1 MRRRTVVIFGLLSVP
16 ILLLVAAG
24 VVAIWR
30 IPFAEAAIA
39 SYVERTYGVPVTISI
54 SELGT
59 SSARIDH
66 VKLGEA
72 APFEA
77 SEIRL
82 DYDLEGN
89 LSMVAVGKAS
99 AHGRIEG
106 GAVTL
111 GDLEPLIRSSGED
124 GSQSGGSTLPEEISV
139 DRLDL
144 ALETPMGGVA
154 IGGSARLG
162 QGALALDLTAT
173 DAGGHTRGSAKIDV
187 SSALD
192 EPTMTGDVRISL
204 APQSPLWSFAPEVA
218 PQEGTVEASVHLDQV
233 AASIEPSPGAK
244 PVAVVLQLNGIRT
257 AQLAAPLSGTL
268 TADVGSMHLPLDIDN
283 IKLDLAGGL
292 SPMAKAHANGAAT
305 LALAAGELALDLTAE
320 VTARDDS
327 VAFSGW
333 QIQQPELSAPV
344 HLTLVDG
351 VLAAALSAE
360 GRIAHKGIADAA
372 KSTSIGAGALTLKAD
387 NTAFRMNTRDGTWTA
402 GAITGVIAL
411 TAKSWGETVEL
422 RIPAIDAAAKGGE
435 AGLTWNIASSKIALN
450 NKARGVSATN
460 ALVKLSGAGEAI
472 DGELR
477 VSSLDAGYGLP
488 TFTLNGT
495 GRIDAGKLSAQLNA
509 ITGAGGGVKL
519 GHIKLT
525 GNFNTRNY
533 TANLD
538 MGPITFAPGKLQPA
552 DLFPR
557 AKSYLRDFSGTVR
570 LAGPIKWSKGR
581 ASSEVKLALEGLTGD
596 AGPVLFQNLNGVIEI
611 DEPWPVST
619 RPNQQLAIEQFIAGL
634 PMTNALVRFD
644 LHGPQLKI
652 EEGRL
657 DMAGG
662 RASIAPTEIALNA
675 AGQRLTLNI
684 DQLSVSELFKIAGVA
699 GLSGEGAISGTAPIT
714 LFPNGIIVDNAKF
727 AAVAPGVL
735 RYDSAQ
741 APGALSS
748 AGSSVGMALQAL
760 SNFQYKELTVTLNR
774 KLTGDA
780 ELGLHIAG
788 SNPSF
793 YNGYPVEFNLN
804 LSGKLDEVLRKGLAG
819 YRLPSIIEERLNE
832 LQ

>member
-1 MRRRTVVIFGLLSVP
+1 MRRRTVVILGLLSVP
-16 ILLLVAAG
+16 ILLLAAAG
-24 VVAIWR
+24 AIAIWR

-39 SYVERTYGVPVTISI
+39 GYVERTYGVPVAISI
-54 SELGT
+54 GELDT

-66 VKLGEA
+66 IKVGDA

-77 SEIRL
+77 SDVRL
-82 DYDLEGN
+82 EYDLGGN
-89 LSMVAVGKAS
+89 LSSVAVGKAS

-106 GAVTL
+106 GTVTL
-111 GDLEPLIRSSGED
+111 GDLEPLIRSGGSD
-124 GSQSGGSTLPEEISV
+124 GAQSGGAALPETISV

-144 ALETPMGGVA
+144 ALGTPMGDVA

-162 QGALALDLTAT
+162 QGALALDLTAN
-173 DAGGHTRGSAKIDV
+173 DAGGHTEGAAKIDV
-187 SSALD
+187 TSALN
-192 EPTMTGDVRISL
+192 EPTMSGDVRITL
-204 APQSPLWSFAPEVA
+204 APQSPLWAFAPQIA
-218 PQEGTVEASVHLDQV
+218 PREGTVEASLRLDGV
-233 AASIEPSPGAK
+233 AASIEPTPNAR
-244 PVAVVLQLNGIRT
+244 PIAVVLQLNGVRT
-257 AQLAAPLSGTL
+257 AQLAAPLTGTL
-268 TADVGSMHLPLDIDN
+268 SADIRSTHLPLNIDN
-283 IKLDLAGGL
+283 VALDLAGGL
-292 SPMAKAHANGAAT
+292 SPTAKAQASGAAT
-305 LALAAGELALDLTAE
+305 LALAAGGLALDLTAQIA
-320 VTARDDS
+320 ARDDTL
-327 VAFSGW
+327 AFPGW
-333 QIQQPELSAPV
+333 QIRQPELTAPV
-344 HLTLVDG
+344 HVTLVDG

-360 GRIAHKGIADAA
+360 GKIAHKGIADAA

-387 NTAFRMNTRDGTWTA
+387 NTAFRMNTRDGAWTA
-402 GAITGVIAL
+402 GAITGAL
-411 TAKSWGETVEL
+411 NLAAKSWGETVEL
-422 RIPAIDAAAKGGE
+422 RVPGIDAAAEGGE
-435 AGLTWNIASSKIALN
+435 AGVTWHLNSSKIALA

-460 ALVKLSGAGEAI
+460 ALVKLSGAGSAI

-495 GRIDAGKLSAQLNA
+495 GRIDSGKLTAQLNA

-519 GHIKLT
+519 GNIKLT

-533 TANLD
+533 VADLD
-538 MGPITFAPGKLQPA
+538 MGPIVFAPGKLQPA

-557 AKSYLRDFSGTVR
+557 AKSYLQDFSGTVR
-570 LAGPIKWSKGR
+570 LAGPIKWSKGK
-581 ASSEVKLALEGLTGD
+581 ASAAVKLGLEKLTGD

-619 RPNQQLAIEQFIAGL
+619 RPNQELAIEQFIAGL
-634 PMTNALVRFD
+634 PMTNALVRFELD
-644 LHGPQLKI
+644 GPIMKV

-662 RASIAPTEIALNA
+662 RASIAPTEIAMNA
-675 AGQRLTLNI
+675 AGQRMTLNI

-727 AAVAPGVL
+727 SAAAPGVL
-735 RYDSAQ
+735 RYDAAQ
-741 APGALSS
+741 APGALGS
-748 AGSSVGMALQAL
+748 AGSSVSMALQAL
-760 SNFQYKELTVTLNR
+760 SDFHYKELIVTLNR

-780 ELGLHIAG
+780 ELGLHISG